1 MDVDQ
6 VRSVQEHF
14 RRMGAVWT
22 RGYEGRRYLSH
33 LDLQERRGNIHRLLQ
48 PLLTA
53 PGPPLRALDLGCGTG
68 DVLRGADRE
77 RLRVF
82 GVDRV
87 LEMLTVAV
95 QNNPGDRFAASDA
108 MHLPFR
114 PGSFDV
120 VVSAGVLEYLPD
132 PAAAL
137 RGVRALLRP
146 GGHLILSM
154 PNRASLLR
162 KLSRIEEACER
173 PLSRALGRLRGRP
186 PADTAPRAYRH
197 THWSP
202 WAGRRMLKE
211 CGFDVS
217 RTLFNT
223 YGMRGWLGSFAASW
237 RLSSWLTRRFAEN
250 EPVSAFL
257 AHTIVLAARRP

>member
-14 RRMGAVWT
+14 RRMGGVWT

-33 LDLQERRGNIHRLLQ
+33 LDLQERRRNIHRLLE
-48 PLLTA
+48 PLLA
-53 PGPPLRALDLGCGTG
+53 GPGPRLRALDLGCGTG
-68 DVLRGADRE
+68 DVLRGVDRE

-87 LEMLTVAV
+87 LEMLAVAV
-95 QNNPGDRFAASDA
+95 RNNPGDRFAASDA
-108 MHLPFR
+108 MRLPFR

-137 RGVRALLRP
+137 RGVRELLRP
-146 GGHLILSM
+146 GGHLILSL
-154 PNRASLLR
+154 PNRASLFR

-173 PLSRALGRLRGRP
+173 PLSRALGRVRGLP
-186 PADTAPRAYRH
+186 LTDTPRHYRH
-197 THWSP
+197 TQWSP
-202 WAGRRMLKE
+202 WTGRRMLRD

-217 RTLFNT
+217 HTLFNT
-223 YGMRGWLGSFAASW
+223 FGMRGWLGSFAASW
-237 RLSSWLTRRFAEN
+237 RLSSWLTHLFAEN

-257 AHTIVLAARRP
+257 AHTIVLAARRH